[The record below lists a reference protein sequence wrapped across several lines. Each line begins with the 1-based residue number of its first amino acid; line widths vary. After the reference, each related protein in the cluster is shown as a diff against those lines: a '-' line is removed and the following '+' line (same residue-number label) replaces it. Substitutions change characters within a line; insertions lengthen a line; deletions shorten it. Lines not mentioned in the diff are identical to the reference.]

1 MKAGA
6 RLESLAA
13 IEAALWRELATA
25 AQDAGH
31 GWRRL
36 VLATRTADAAD
47 ARTLVLRELDAD
59 TRTLLFYTDAR
70 SAKVLQIAQAPAG
83 TLVAWC
89 AKMSWQMRMR
99 TRLEVQTEGLAVSSR
114 WARLALTPS
123 AQDYLSPAAPGTPV
137 EHGFVP
143 LPAGRTHFAL
153 LSAHIESIDWL
164 ELGERVHRRA
174 SFDAAGARWLVP

>member
-6 RLESLAA
+6 RLGSLTA
-13 IEAALWRELATA
+13 IEAALWRELAKA
-25 AQDAGH
+25 AQDAQH

-36 VLATRTADAAD
+36 VLATCAGDAAE

-59 TRTLLFYTDAR
+59 TRSLLFFTDAR
-70 SAKVLQIAQAPAG
+70 SAKVQQIAHRPTG

-89 AKMSWQMRMR
+89 ATMSWQLRMR
-99 TRLEVQTEGLAVSSR
+99 ARLEVQTEGLAVSSR

-123 AQDYLSPAAPGTPV
+123 AQDYLAPAAPGTPI
-137 EHGFVP
+137 EASFVP

>member
-1 MKAGA
+1 MDGH

-13 IEAALWRELATA
+13 IEAALWRELEAATRNRA
-25 AQDAGH
+25 H
-31 GWRRL
+31 GWRRQ
-36 VLATRTADAAD
+36 VLATRCGDAAD
-47 ARTLVLRELDAD
+47 ARTLVLRELDIE

-70 SAKVLQIAQAPAG
+70 SGKVPQVAGEARG

-89 AKMSWQMRMR
+89 AALSWQLRLR
-99 TRLEVQTEGLAVSSR
+99 VRLEVQTEGLAVSSR

-123 AQDYLSPAAPGTPV
+123 AQDYLAPAPPGTPLDPA
-137 EHGFVP
+137 FVP

-153 LSAHIESIDWL
+153 LSAWVESIDWL

-174 SFDAAGARWLVP
+174 SFDGEGARWLVP

>member
-1 MKAGA
+1 MTGA

-13 IEAALWRELATA
+13 IEAALWHELATA
-25 AQDAGH
+25 ASNPQH

-36 VLATRTADAAD
+36 VLATRAGDAAD
-47 ARTLVLRELDAD
+47 ARTLVLRELDTD
-59 TRTLLFYTDAR
+59 ERTLLFYTDAR
-70 SAKVLQIAQAPAG
+70 SAKVLQIAHRPAG

-89 AKMSWQMRMR
+89 AALSWQLRMR
-99 TRLEVQTEGLAVSSR
+99 ARLEVQAEGLAVSSR

-123 AQDYLSPAAPGTPV
+123 AQDYLAPAAPGTPIDP
-137 EHGFVP
+137 GFVP
-143 LPAGRTHFAL
+143 SPAGRTHFAL
-153 LSAHIESIDWL
+153 LSARIESIDWL

>member
-1 MKAGA
+1 MNVA

-13 IEAALWRELATA
+13 IEAALWRELAA
-25 AQDAGH
+25 AAGDPQH

-36 VLATRTADAAD
+36 VLATRAGDAAD
-47 ARTLVLRELDAD
+47 ARTLVLRELDAEQ
-59 TRTLLFYTDAR
+59 RTLLFYTDAR
-70 SAKVLQIAQAPAG
+70 SAKVLQIAHRPSG

-89 AKMSWQMRMR
+89 AALSWQLRMR
-99 TRLEVQTEGLAVSSR
+99 ARLEVQAEGLAVSSR

-123 AQDYLSPAAPGTPV
+123 AQDYLAPAAPGTPI
-137 EHGFVP
+137 EASFVP

-153 LSAHIESIDWL
+153 LSAHIESVDWL